1 MEERRARKR
10 LRGWKLQQ
18 QIGDPCQK
26 DAIEHEENPLCTR
39 LIELWSCGRV
49 SATQVAE
56 ICNLSL
62 LNGCERPEVVAFAKC
77 GNFGQKK
84 SNAQGDLI
92 KLQCKNMLLPD
103 PHCVKCPVK
112 DPKTQRVCVEEIPH
126 CEAMHDWRLS
136 GGLLRS

>member
-1 MEERRARKR
+1 MEETRARKR

-26 DAIEHEENPLCTR
+26 DAIEHEENPLCAR

-62 LNGCERPEVVAFAKC
+62 LNGCERPEVVAIAKC

-84 SNAQGDLI
+84 SNAQGGLI
-92 KLQCKNMLLPD
+92 KIAVQKYDVTRSTFCEMP
-103 PHCVKCPVK
+103 CERSK
-112 DPKTQRVCVEEIPH
+112 DSKSLC
-126 CEAMHDWRLS
+126 
-136 GGLLRS
+136 